1 MARKKGWQIQLGL
14 DSGGRKGRSPGAVSV
29 NCVRVWRKRNSSRR
43 QISSGMVWFRDF
55 LDHKYYYKYLER
67 LRSYIEALELS

>member
-1 MARKKGWQIQLGL
+1 
-14 DSGGRKGRSPGAVSV
+14 
-29 NCVRVWRKRNSSRR
+29 
-43 QISSGMVWFRDF
+43 MVWFRDF